1 MFLGQSTESGWVPTG
16 GWNEVS
22 TDNRTETG
30 QSADLSRVST
40 DNRTETRLSA
50 RVSEPACFGTVS
62 GPIKGKYR

>member
-16 GWNEVS
+16 GWNEVETGQSADLSRVS

-40 DNRTETRLSA
+40 DNRTETGQSGDLS
-50 RVSEPACFGTVS
+50 RVSTD
-62 GPIKGKYR
+62 